1 MRTHACMTGVFRL
14 SRALDR
20 AHCEISTKDGKMENS
35 MLLGKTSAGS
45 RNASE
50 IEAECKSKRS
60 REERGKGKLTTTS
73 GGSLTEGGEHMSVGD
88 LQSLVRREQG
98 RKLEMLF
105 DIWAKRP
112 DVAGN
117 SGGDQESGAALDGMW
132 TEGMAEQSARK

>member
-1 MRTHACMTGVFRL
+1 MHTHACMTGVFRL
-14 SRALDR
+14 PRALDR
-20 AHCEISTKDGKMENS
+20 AHCEISAKDGKMEKS
-35 MLLGKTSAGS
+35 TLLGKTSAGS

-60 REERGKGKLTTTS
+60 HEERGKGKLTATS
-73 GGSLTEGGEHMSVGD
+73 GGSLTERGEDMSVGD
-88 LQSLVRREQG
+88 LQSLVREQG

-112 DVAGN
+112 DVTGN

-132 TEGMAEQSARK
+132 TEGMAEQSASK